1 MLEVERSIS
10 ILNPPQ
16 RAIAV
21 FQNKLVLRITF
32 SDVEV
37 FNGDG
42 FTRAECDNQILINAC
57 QLTYLLTRHRQ
68 FHDRRRTE
76 RNFRGFNICG
86 NAS

>member
-1 MLEVERSIS
+1 MLEVERFIS

-57 QLTYLLTRHRQ
+57 
-68 FHDRRRTE
+68 
-76 RNFRGFNICG
+76 
-86 NAS
+86 

>member
-42 FTRAECDNQILINAC
+42 FTRVECDNQILINAC
-57 QLTYLLTRHRQ
+57 
-68 FHDRRRTE
+68 
-76 RNFRGFNICG
+76 
-86 NAS
+86 

>member
-1 MLEVERSIS
+1 MLEVESAIG
-10 ILNPPQ
+10 ILDPPQ

-42 FTRAECDNQILINAC
+42 FT
-57 QLTYLLTRHRQ
+57 
-68 FHDRRRTE
+68 
-76 RNFRGFNICG
+76 
-86 NAS
+86 